1 GDALFR
7 ERKAERLQHT
17 ALDLRPRGRGIDDA
31 PDVVHG
37 DDVLDRDL
45 PGLNVDLDIREMR
58 PERAQ
63 REIRIV
69 RMATAFP
76 DHGVVIDLCQDLR
89 EWRARALRHD
99 DAGFEA
105 QLGHRGFENA
115 GRGPEELLAR
125 VAGRETHRGADRG
138 GRQRSRR
145 YRPVGVVGVAEPDM
159 HVLELD
165 AELVRADL
173 REDRA
178 RPGADVLAA
187 ACEHD

>member
-1 GDALFR
+1 PAVPGD
-7 ERKAERLQHT
+7 
-17 ALDLRPRGRGIDDA
+17 
-31 PDVVHG
+31 
-37 DDVLDRDL
+37 
-45 PGLNVDLDIREMR
+45 
-58 PERAQ
+58 
-63 REIRIV
+63 
-69 RMATAFP
+69 
-76 DHGVVIDLCQDLR
+76 GVVIALPQAPR
-89 EWRARALRHD
+89 ERRARPLRHD
-99 DAGFEA
+99 AAGCGA
-105 QLGHRGFENA
+105 PLGHRGFENA

-145 YRPVGVVGVAEPDM
+145 YRPVGVVGVAEPDL

-187 ACEHD
+187 AREPDAPV